1 MSCAPVAGSRQ
12 ESLGACSLSKVF
24 EGKKVKLHPYC
35 SHNGNRQISGE
46 KLHTPIRVSNLQ
58 LEIDSK
64 LLPISRTEV
73 ESPARRTA
81 PRKTTTGALR
91 RVHKAITG

>member
-1 MSCAPVAGSRQ
+1 MAGSSP
-12 ESLGACSLSKVF
+12 ESLGACSPSQGF
-24 EGKKVKLHPYC
+24 EGKRVKLYPYC
-35 SHNGNRQISGE
+35 SHNGNRQTSGE
-46 KLHTPIRVSNLQ
+46 NLHTAIRASNLQ

-64 LLPISRTEV
+64 LLPVSRTEE